1 MFRKDGVNI
10 LIVDD
15 IPDKLLALEAAL
27 EELEQNVITARSGP
41 EALRHLLE
49 HDFAVILL
57 DVNMPGM
64 DGFETAM
71 LIRQHRRCAQTPII
85 FVTAFSDDLHTTR
98 GYSLG
103 AVDYI
108 LSPVVPEIL
117 RTKVKVFVDLFEK
130 TEQVKRHA
138 EERIAVAGEQ
148 AARLA
153 AEEAS
158 RRKDEFLA
166 MLSHELRNPLAPIR
180 NALHLLRLSRVED
193 PAVIEARDVID
204 RQVQQLARL
213 VDDLLDVFRIT
224 HRKITLHR
232 ETLDLAQLVR
242 LTAEDH
248 RSGLESARLHLTMEL
263 PEEPVWVLADRTRL
277 AQVLSNLLHNA
288 IKFTNAGGQVTVCI
302 DSHAE
307 TERVI
312 VTVSDTGIGIA
323 PEVLPYVF
331 ETFTQADQSLDRSRG
346 GLGLGLALVK
356 GIIELHDGQVE
367 ASSPGLGRGTAMRF
381 WLPLDKKPH
390 EETIHHPVNVPAA
403 RRLRILIVE
412 DHRDTVRTLATLL
425 GRYGHDVKMAHTGP
439 AGVDLA
445 R

>member
-1 MFRKDGVNI
+1 MAGDGALNI
-10 LIVDD
+10 LVVDD
-15 IPDKLLALEAAL
+15 LPDKLLALETIL
-27 EELEQNVITARSGP
+27 EGLGSVVTARSGE
-41 EALRHLLE
+41 EALRRLLE
-49 HDFAVILL
+49 QEFAVILL

-64 DGFETAM
+64 DGFETAA
-71 LIRQHRRCAQTPII
+71 LVRQHRRAANTPII
-85 FVTAFSDDLHTTR
+85 FITAFADEMLTAQ

-138 EERIAVAGEQ
+138 EERIALAREQ

-180 NALHLLRLSRVED
+180 NALHLLRLSHVED

-232 ETLDLAQLVR
+232 EALDLAQLVR

-263 PEEPVWVLADRTRL
+263 PEDPVWVLADRTRL

-323 PEVLPYVF
+323 PEV
-331 ETFTQADQSLDRSRG
+331 
-346 GLGLGLALVK
+346 
-356 GIIELHDGQVE
+356 
-367 ASSPGLGRGTAMRF
+367 
-381 WLPLDKKPH
+381 
-390 EETIHHPVNVPAA
+390 
-403 RRLRILIVE
+403 
-412 DHRDTVRTLATLL
+412 
-425 GRYGHDVKMAHTGP
+425 
-439 AGVDLA
+439 
-445 R
+445 